1 MPRNSSGVYSKPAGT
16 TPSVGQVIDPVPW
29 NALTTDL
36 GNEITNSLPRDGS
49 APMTAPLKNADGTQ
63 AQPSVTFSSD
73 ITTGMFRKASGVGAL
88 VAGGSEIL
96 NWSGSGVG
104 VTGNFSTSGVLKG
117 RLDYAEKGGSY
128 LAVAADA
135 GSTLRFTATA
145 TLSLTASATLAS
157 GWSVDV
163 FAYGGDVTITPNGTE
178 AINGIAT
185 PLVVKQ
191 GRKLTLYCDGVGFY
205 TAVPGAWETIGEN
218 SASAAAAVV
227 VTNLSAFKRLRIT
240 GYMQPSVAAQLL
252 LRTSTNNGVSFDQA
266 AGDYQYSAVYGNGAT
281 AASITSS
288 GATAVS
294 VGAGGT
300 TENSDFTG
308 GIQFEIIIENFNKT
322 RGAKGLITFGNRAGS
337 GNFAVGTIQ
346 FLRAGAT
353 ARNAFQLISAG
364 AVNSIWE
371 VLVEGVRG

>member
-73 ITTGMFRKASGVGAL
+73 ITTGMYRKASGVGAL

-96 NWSGSGVG
+96 NWSGSGVS

-117 RLDYAEKGGSY
+117 RLDYAEKSGSY

-145 TLSLTASATLAS
+145 TLSLTAAATLAA
-157 GWSVDV
+157 GWSIDV
-163 FAYGGDVTITPNGTE
+163 FAYGGDVSVAPNGTE
-178 AINGIAT
+178 TINGIAA
-185 PLVVKQ
+185 PLVLKQ
-191 GRKLTLYCDGVGFY
+191 GRKVTLYCDGVGFY

-218 SASAAAAVV
+218 SASAAAAVT

-240 GYMQPSVAAQLL
+240 GYMQPATAAQLL
-252 LRTSTNNGVSFDQA
+252 LRTSVNNGSSFDQNS
-266 AGDYQYSAVYGNGAT
+266 GDYTWYAVYGNGT
-281 AASITSS
+281 AAASVNGTS
-288 GATAVS
+288 TAVG

-300 TENSDFTG
+300 TNNADLTG
-308 GIQFEIIIENFNKT
+308 GIQFEITMENFNKGRST
-322 RGAKGLITFGNRAGS
+322 KGLITFGNISGS
-337 GNFAVGTIQ
+337 NNFAVGTIQ
-346 FLRAGAT
+346 FLRNGII
-353 ARNAFQLISAG
+353 ARNAFQLITAG
-364 AVNSIWE
+364 AVNAFWE

>member
-36 GNEITNSLPRDGS
+36 GNELTNSLPRDGS
-49 APMTAPLKNADGTQ
+49 APMAAPLKNSDGTQ

-73 ITTGMFRKASGVGAL
+73 ITTGMYRKASGIGAL

-117 RLDYAEKGGSY
+117 RIDYAEKSGNY

-135 GSTLRFTATA
+135 GTTLRFTATA

-157 GWSVDV
+157 GWSVEV

-178 AINGIAT
+178 TINGIAI
-185 PLVVKQ
+185 PLMVNQ

-205 TAVPGAWETIGEN
+205 TAVPGAWETIGDYSF
-218 SASAAAAVV
+218 SAVGQLAI
-227 VTNLSAFKRLRIT
+227 TGLSAFRKLRISGYVYFSAT
-240 GYMQPSVAAQLL
+240 GNASIQ
-252 LRTSTNNGVSFDQA
+252 TSSNNGSSYD
-266 AGDYQYSAVYGNGAT
+266 
-281 AASITSS
+281 S
-288 GATAVS
+288 GATDYTFQS
-294 VGAGGT
+294 LGAIGAST
-300 TENSDFTG
+300 TSSTAQTNGMVIANSCDSG
-308 GIQFEIIIENFNKT
+308 LNSGINLDTLIENFNQAVFC
-322 RGAKGLITFGNRAGS
+322 RYINRSIFVTGGS
-337 GNFAVGTIQ
+337 FSISNIGGS
-346 FLRAGAT
+346 RAQAT
-353 ARNAFQLISAG
+353 ARNAFRLFCSAG
-364 AVNSIWE
+364 TMSGSVT
-371 VLVEGVRG
+371 VEGVRS